1 VGGPLTGARTAS
13 PYTESDV
20 SSTPRPTLASR
31 LILRYAITVVAI
43 LAGLAFALDRVLA
56 AEFIDSLTRSLASEA
71 TAARRALSAEG
82 PALQSEATSLGQEL
96 DVRITVIRTNGVV
109 LADSTRDPSTM
120 ENHAGR
126 PEVRTALEGELGV
139 ASRTSETT
147 GEPYRYVALPPEDG
161 RIVRVALPLSI
172 VQDQLGQVRT
182 LVVGGAALAAILGVA
197 AVWLVARGLTRPLR
211 RMTETVARMSEG
223 ELDARIEPDGTREL
237 GLLAGTLN
245 GLASDLGARID
256 QVRRERQ
263 GLDGILSAMEEG
275 VLLVDDDDSIRYT
288 NPAARRMLVTADGPS
303 NVREL
308 TPSALRVLLDRARV
322 TARAAEADIETGIP
336 SRLIRATA
344 LPIELRGQ
352 ALLVLRDVTESRRVE
367 AMRRDFVADASHE
380 LKTPVASIRATAETV
395 RTAIEEDPTAAVRFA
410 DRLHRESVRL
420 ARIISDL
427 LDLSRLETERAEFE
441 AVRLDEIVEEE
452 VTRLREDS
460 RRAGVRVEVAAQPTP
475 LRGSPKDLALLVRN
489 LLDNAIRYSDR
500 GGSVRVETGSSD
512 GQALVSVADSGVG
525 IPSRDLPRIFERFY
539 RVDRARSRETGGTG
553 LGLSI
558 ARHIVEQHGGVIEA
572 ESELGRGSV
581 FRVRLPRGS

>member
-1 VGGPLTGARTAS
+1 
-13 PYTESDV
+13 V
-20 SSTPRPTLASR
+20 STTPRPTLASR
-31 LILRYAITVVAI
+31 LILRYAITVVAV
-43 LAGLAFALDRVLA
+43 LAVLAFALDRVLA
-56 AEFIDSLTRSLASEA
+56 AEFLDGLTRSLAGEA
-71 TAARRALSAEG
+71 VAVRRAL
-82 PALQSEATSLGQEL
+82 PADDPSLQAATRSLGQEL
-96 DVRITVIRTNGVV
+96 GVRITVIRTDGVV
-109 LADSTRDPSTM
+109 LADSNRDPSTL

-126 PEVRTALEGELGV
+126 PEVRAALDGRVGV

-161 RIVRVALPLSI
+161 RIIRVALPLSI
-172 VQDQLGQVRT
+172 VQGRLDRVRL
-182 LVVGGAALAAILGVA
+182 LVVGGAALAAILGVV

-211 RMTETVARMSEG
+211 RMTDTVSRMSAG
-223 ELDARIEPDGTREL
+223 DLDARIEPDGTREL
-237 GLLAGTLN
+237 FLLAGTLN

-263 GLDGILSAMEEG
+263 GLEGILSAMEEG
-275 VLLVDDDDSIRYT
+275 VLLVDDDETIRYT
-288 NPAARRMLVTADGPS
+288 NQAALRMLGLTVDPVH
-303 NVREL
+303 VREL
-308 TPSALRVLLDRARV
+308 APSALRLLLDRTRM
-322 TARAAEADIETGIP
+322 TARAAEAEIEMGLP
-336 SRLIRATA
+336 RRLLRATA

-352 ALLVLRDVTESRRVE
+352 VLLVLRDVTESRRVE

-395 RTAIEEDPTAAVRFA
+395 RTAIEDDPGAAVRFA

-420 ARIISDL
+420 ARIVSDL
-427 LDLSRLETERAEFE
+427 LDLSRLETERPEFE
-441 AVRLDEIVEEE
+441 SVRLDQIVGEE
-452 VTRLREDS
+452 VARLGDEARQ
-460 RRAGVRVEVAAQPTP
+460 AGVTVDVASEPTS

-500 GGSVRVETGSSD
+500 GGSVRVETESRN
-512 GQALVSVADSGVG
+512 GQAVFSVSDSGAG

-558 ARHIVEQHGGVIEA
+558 ARHVAEQHGGVIEA

-581 FRVRLPRGS
+581 FRVKLPRGS